1 MIKKIHNLIILFFLL
16 SACGYKPIF
25 SEDSNFSLTLI
36 DLEGDKRI
44 NRVIYEKLYPFSENK
59 DARKQYQLKVKS
71 ISSKKI
77 ASKNTKGNL
86 DKFNLNIIVSLQLED
101 INKNVIEKSFIKN
114 ITYNNMA
121 NKFDLSKYER
131 SAKNNFA
138 EKISEEIII
147 FIQSLE

>member
-1 MIKKIHNLIILFFLL
+1 M
-16 SACGYKPIF
+16 
-25 SEDSNFSLTLI
+25 
-36 DLEGDKRI
+36 
-44 NRVIYEKLYPFSENK
+44 
-59 DARKQYQLKVKS
+59 KS
-71 ISSKKI
+71 IRSKKI
-77 ASKNTKGNL
+77 ASKDTKGNL
-86 DKFNLNIIVSLQLED
+86 DKFNLNVIATLQLED
-101 INKNVIEKSFIKN
+101 INKNVIEKSFSKN

>member
-1 MIKKIHNLIILFFLL
+1 M
-16 SACGYKPIF
+16 
-25 SEDSNFSLTLI
+25 
-36 DLEGDKRI
+36 
-44 NRVIYEKLYPFSENK
+44 
-59 DARKQYQLKVKS
+59 KS
-71 ISSKKI
+71 VSSKKI
-77 ASKNTKGNL
+77 ASKDTKGNL
-86 DKFNLNIIVSLQLED
+86 DKFNLNVIATLQLED
-101 INKNVIEKSFIKN
+101 INKNVIEKSFSKN

>member
-16 SACGYKPIF
+16 SACGYNPIF
-25 SEDSNFSLTLI
+25 SEGSKFSLTSI
-36 DLEGDKRI
+36 DLEGDKKELI
-44 NRVIYEKLYPFSENK
+44 ELYMRNYIHFQKIKN
-59 DARKQYQLKVKS
+59 AGKQYKLKVKS

-77 ASKNTKGNL
+77 ASKDTKGNL
-86 DKFNLNIIVSLQLED
+86 DKFNLNVIATLQLED

-131 SAKNNFA
+131 SAKNNFRR
-138 EKISEEIII
+138 KN
-147 FIQSLE
+147 F

>member
-1 MIKKIHNLIILFFLL
+1 MIRKIHNLIILFFLL
-16 SACGYKPIF
+16 SGCGYNPIF
-25 SEDSNFSLTLI
+25 SEGSKFSLTSI
-36 DLEGDKRI
+36 NLEGDKTI
-44 NRVIYEKLYPFSENK
+44 NRVIYGKLYSFSENK
-59 DARKQYQLKVKS
+59 NAGKKYKLRVKS

-77 ASKNTKGNL
+77 ASKDTKGNL
-86 DKFNLNIIVSLQLED
+86 DKFNLNVIVTLQLED
-101 INKNVIEKSFIKN
+101 INKNVIEKSFSKN